1 MFSYFSMMLGPF
13 VSAVKAWILLL
24 AIVIVGSYIG
34 YLHWQLS
41 WSQSE
46 LDRLQVVATECQLTA
61 HELTVQNEIQADS
74 LERLKAYYRDKK
86 CLDLRDGE
94 LSDEELKLQ

>member
-13 VSAVKAWILLL
+13 FSAVKAWILLL
-24 AIVIVGSYIG
+24 AVVIVGSYIG

-41 WSQSE
+41 TARSE
-46 LDRLQVVATECQLTA
+46 LGRLEIVITECQITA
-61 HELTVQNEIQADS
+61 RELTVQNEIQADS
-74 LERLKAYYRDKK
+74 LERLKAYYRNKR

-94 LSDEELKLQ
+94 LSDEELQLR